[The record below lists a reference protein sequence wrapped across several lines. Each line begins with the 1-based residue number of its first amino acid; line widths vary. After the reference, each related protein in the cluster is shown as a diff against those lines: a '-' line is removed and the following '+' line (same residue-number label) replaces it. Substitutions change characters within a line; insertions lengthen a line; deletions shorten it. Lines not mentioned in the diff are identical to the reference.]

1 MVSYSPWDHKDSDK
15 TEPLT
20 HTYTHTHTHSVYMS
34 ELPSQLLEKGKS
46 KLQWGITSYQS
57 ERPSPENLQTIIAG
71 EDVEK
76 REPSWTVSGNVNWL
90 QPLWKTVW
98 GFLKKLGTNLTYDP
112 KIPLLGMYQEKT
124 IIWTDIR
131 TLKLTTAQFIM
142 QPKYPLTDGWIKKNV
157 VHIYNGIL
165 FSHKKEWIWVSCS
178 EVDEPRASYRVK

>member
-98 GFLKKLGTNLTYDP
+98 GFLKKTRNKSNIWP
-112 KIPLLGMYQEKT
+112 KNPTPGHIPWENHNSKRYL
-124 IIWTDIR
+124 
-131 TLKLTTAQFIM
+131 
-142 QPKYPLTDGWIKKNV
+142 YPS
-157 VHIYNGIL
+157 VHCSNIYSNQDM
-165 FSHKKEWIWVSCS
+165 E
-178 EVDEPRASYRVK
+178 AT